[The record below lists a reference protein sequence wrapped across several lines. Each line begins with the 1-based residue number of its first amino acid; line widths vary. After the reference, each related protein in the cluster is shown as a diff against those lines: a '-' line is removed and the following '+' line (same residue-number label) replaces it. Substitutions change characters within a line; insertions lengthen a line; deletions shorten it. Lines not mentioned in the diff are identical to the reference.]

1 MAASRIKDMTC
12 LSEIVETVSHTAT
25 RASSEDTSDTQPQYY
40 ADALRLLINNI
51 EDKFTEFPN
60 KTATLFS

>member
-1 MAASRIKDMTC
+1 MAASSIKDITC
-12 LSEIVETVSHTAT
+12 LSEIAETASRTAT

-51 EDKFTEFPN
+51 EGKFIEFSN
-60 KTATLFS
+60 NTATLFS

>member
-1 MAASRIKDMTC
+1 MAASRIKDMTY
-12 LSEIVETVSHTAT
+12 LSEIAETASLTAT

-40 ADALRLLINNI
+40 ADPLRLVINNI
-51 EDKFTEFPN
+51 EGKFTEFRN

>member
-1 MAASRIKDMTC
+1 MAASSINDITC
-12 LSEIVETVSHTAT
+12 LSEIAETASRTAT

-51 EDKFTEFPN
+51 EGKFTEFPN